1 MSTSRSGGKGDGN
14 GAGHDTRGNDT
25 RGDGDGGGG
34 NGRSD
39 GDDRRRSDGKQR
51 RSEGP
56 AALVTGASSGIGRA
70 LAIALGARGT
80 YVVVA
85 ARRRDRLDEL
95 VREIDR
101 GGGRAEALLLDA
113 ADGDATYEAVRR
125 LDERLPLGLVIANA
139 GVGGIT
145 PGKKLE
151 WPRVK
156 AIFETN
162 LVGAAATICGAVPG
176 MVARGDGRIVG
187 VASVAGF
194 RGLPRFG
201 AYSASKAGLIT
212 LCESLRVDLHS
223 SGVSVTTVCPGYVQT
238 EMLTPGKTHPFV
250 VQADEAARLILKAAD
265 ARDAVCTFPAP
276 IVAGMR
282 AAQLLP
288 RRLYELIATRANVK
302 Y

>member
-1 MSTSRSGGKGDGN
+1 VIAAAVR
-14 GAGHDTRGNDT
+14 H
-25 RGDGDGGGG
+25 
-34 NGRSD
+34 
-39 GDDRRRSDGKQR
+39 
-51 RSEGP
+51 
-56 AALVTGASSGIGRA
+56 ALVTGASSGIGRGLAQA
-70 LAIALGARGT
+70 LAARGAHVT
-80 YVVVA
+80 LA

-95 VREIDR
+95 VDGIIAA
-101 GGGRAEALLLDA
+101 GGSAEALVLDVS
-113 ADGDATYEAVRR
+113 DGDATYEAIRTADARR
-125 LDERLPLGLVIANA
+125 PIDLLVANA

-151 WPRVK
+151 WTRVK

-162 LVGAAATICGAVPG
+162 LVGAAAAMSGVIPG
-176 MVARGDGRIVG
+176 MIGRGDGRVVA

-212 LCESLRVDLHS
+212 LCESLRIDLHGT
-223 SGVSVTTVCPGYVQT
+223 GVSVTTVCPGYVQT
-238 EMLTPGKTHPFV
+238 DMLTPGKSHPFV
-250 VQADEAARLILKAAD
+250 VSVEEAAATILRAAD
-265 ARDAVCTFPAP
+265 AREAVCTFPAP

-288 RRLYELIATRANVK
+288 RPLYELIATRTRVK